1 MTSRDFVY
9 WLQGFFEVSET
20 NTLTERQVAL
30 IQAHLDMVL
39 KYEKEPKFVFVS
51 WFKGYFFE
59 RTITPREVNIIRT
72 ELNSVFEHVIDPTFG
87 DKKMQDD
94 LNTIH
99 NRNSRRSPG
108 EVIVKC

>member
-9 WLQGFFEVSET
+9 WLQGFFEVSES
-20 NTLTERQVAL
+20 NILTDKQVTI

-39 KYEKEPKFVFVS
+39 KYERDPKFVFIN

-59 RTITPREVNIIRT
+59 RTITSHEVGIIRT
-72 ELNSVFEHVIDPTFG
+72 ELNSVFEHEIDPTFG
-87 DKKMQDD
+87 DKKMQDE
-94 LNTIH
+94 LGNIH
-99 NRNSRRSPG
+99 NRNSRRPG